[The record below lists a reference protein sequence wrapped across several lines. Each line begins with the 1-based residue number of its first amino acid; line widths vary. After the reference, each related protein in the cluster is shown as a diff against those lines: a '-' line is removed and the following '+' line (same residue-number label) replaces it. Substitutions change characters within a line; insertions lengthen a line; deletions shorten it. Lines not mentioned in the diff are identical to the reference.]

1 MPKVSIHNLEGAET
15 GTTELPDEVFGV
27 EVKPHLF
34 YDVVRW
40 QLAKRRSG
48 TASTKTR
55 AEIRGTTRKPFKQK
69 GTGNARRGSGKKSPL
84 FPGGGIAHGPRPK
97 DWSYSIP
104 KKVRKAA
111 LRSALTKRLNEK
123 KLFIIDDLSINTYKS
138 KKVLEILGRFG
149 LNGALLVDGQNDHL
163 DRSARNLTECQ
174 FLNTDGLNVYDILR
188 FEGLVISA
196 SAIKEAAERLK
207 P

>member
-1 MPKVSIHNLEGAET
+1 MPKVSIHNIEGTET
-15 GTTELPDEVFGV
+15 GTTELPDDVFGV
-27 EVKPHLF
+27 DVRPHLF
-34 YDVVRW
+34 YEVVKW
-40 QLAKRRSG
+40 QLANRRSG

-55 AEIRGTTRKPFKQK
+55 AEIRGSTSKPFRQK

-97 DWSYSIP
+97 DWGYSIP
-104 KKVRKAA
+104 KKLRKAA

-123 KLFIIDDLSINTYKS
+123 KLFVIDDLSLDVYKS

-149 LNGALLVDGQNDHL
+149 LDSALLVDGPNEQL

-174 FLNTDGLNVYDILR
+174 YLKIDGLNVYDVLR
-188 FEGLVISA
+188 FEALVISV
-196 SAIKEAAERLK
+196 SAIEEAAERLK